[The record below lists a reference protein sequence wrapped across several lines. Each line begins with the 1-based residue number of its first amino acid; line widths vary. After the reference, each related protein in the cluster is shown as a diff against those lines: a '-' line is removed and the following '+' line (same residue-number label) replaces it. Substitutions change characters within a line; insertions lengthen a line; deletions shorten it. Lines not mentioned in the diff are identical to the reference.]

1 MNLKIRQIGL
11 YLLIATLFSNVLAL
25 SLEVDMT
32 FTIPLYI
39 ISVILI
45 FLDEKYIDKF
55 LKEMTPRTIPID
67 KDKD

>member
-1 MNLKIRQIGL
+1 MNLKIRQIGI

-45 FLDEKYIDKF
+45 FLDDKYIDKF